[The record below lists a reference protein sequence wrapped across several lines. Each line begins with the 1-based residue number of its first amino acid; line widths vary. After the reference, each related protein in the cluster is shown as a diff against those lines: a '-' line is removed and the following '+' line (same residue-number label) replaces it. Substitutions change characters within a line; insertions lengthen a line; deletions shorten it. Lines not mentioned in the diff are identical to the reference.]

1 MTSSGRWSDELF
13 RTTAVRPRPPRRA
26 IQRGLLACAAG
37 AALLCGAGAAYG
49 GPCTAQ
55 IARLVRQIKHTPPG
69 PQTGP
74 TFPQTLGAQLH
85 KQPTPRDV
93 AHAEHAAKSDVEFAI
108 DDAKKA
114 DAEGNADACNAA
126 LTRARQLYGID

>member
-1 MTSSGRWSDELF
+1 MTSSGRWGHELF
-13 RTTAVRPRPPRRA
+13 RTTAVRPRPTRRA
-26 IQRGLLACAAG
+26 VKRGLFACAAS
-37 AALLCGAGAAYG
+37 AALLCGAGAAYA
-49 GPCTAQ
+49 GPCKAQ
-55 IARLVRQIKHTPPG
+55 IRQLQQQIKHTPPG
-69 PQTGP
+69 PRTGP

-114 DAEGNADACNAA
+114 DAEGNAGACNAA
-126 LTRARQLYGID
+126 LSRARRLYGID